1 MVQQTRAAKRGIE
14 LPFTTVEGGLQFGAQ
29 KVAEHL
35 QQMQEE
41 AKQQAQSQQLGGE
54 GQTQQAQQAAFF
66 NPQLSL
72 EDEPPLNFND
82 FLEEYQQELERN
94 LELAEQAQEA
104 SVQKINKE
112 DEDLDRERE
121 DDFDLDNDLDGEDI
135 GENDLDKA
143 NSLSTSKRKND
154 RKKTNSK
161 NRSEKKSKSQS
172 LKSSRNQQRNNRD
185 RASSIEDK
193 VATKKVTLSSQ
204 QQQKEVDKNQHTKKV
219 ITARNTEIIAKN
231 NYTGQDIT
239 RTTEKM
245 KDQPVTGGNK
255 TPNKGKSPLAKG
267 SIADKIAEA
276 KLNVQVK
283 GIVQSAAMM
292 THQTGRATEF
302 KIGKDTLRFERQGQD
317 TFAMKNG
324 QKVPI
329 DVAEGMLKQLGKNIG
344 PRNMEQMTQIVKV
357 AQQNPAVKTLSQH
370 KKETAERGQT
380 QEQSV
385 KVVKVHSR

>member
-1 MVQQTRAAKRGIE
+1 MVQQTKAARRGIE

-35 QQMQEE
+35 QEMQEE
-41 AKQQAQSQQLGGE
+41 AMQQAQNQQHGGE
-54 GQTQQAQQAAFF
+54 GQTQQTAFF

-94 LELAEQAQEA
+94 LELAEQSQEA
-104 SVQKINKE
+104 SVQKINKDD
-112 DEDLDRERE
+112 DELDRERE
-121 DDFDLDNDLDGEDI
+121 DDVDLDNDLDGEDV
-135 GENDLDKA
+135 GENDLDKT

-154 RKKTNSK
+154 RKKSNSK
-161 NRSEKKSKSQS
+161 NRSEKKTKSQS

-185 RASSIEDK
+185 RTSSIEDR
-193 VATKKVTLSSQ
+193 ASTKSVKISSQ
-204 QQQKEVDKNQHTKKV
+204 QQSELDKSQRTKKV
-219 ITARNTEIIAKN
+219 ITARNTEIVAKN

-239 RTTEKM
+239 RTIEKT
-245 KDQPVTGGNK
+245 KDQPIAGGSK

-283 GIVQSAAMM
+283 AIVQNAAMM
-292 THQTGRATEF
+292 THQTGRTTEF

-344 PRNMEQMTQIVKV
+344 PSNMEQMTQIVKV
-357 AQQNPAVKTLSQH
+357 AQQNPAVKTLSQY
-370 KKETAERGQT
+370 KKETADRGQT

>member
-1 MVQQTRAAKRGIE
+1 MVQHTKAAKRGIE

-41 AKQQAQSQQLGGE
+41 AMQQTQVQQQGGE
-54 GQTQQAQQAAFF
+54 VQAQQASFF

-72 EDEPPLNFND
+72 ENEPPLNFND

-104 SVQKINKE
+104 SIQKGNKE
-112 DEDLDRERE
+112 DDDLDKERE

-143 NSLSTSKRKND
+143 DSLSKSKRRND

-193 VATKKVTLSSQ
+193 VTTKKVTLSSQ
-204 QQQKEVDKNQHTKKV
+204 QQQKEAEKNQQTKKV
-219 ITARNTEIIAKN
+219 ITARNTEIVAKN

-255 TPNKGKSPLAKG
+255 APDKGKSPIAKG
-267 SIADKIAEA
+267 SIANKIAEA

-283 GIVQSAAMM
+283 GIVQNAAMM
-292 THQTGRATEF
+292 THQTGRTTEF
-302 KIGKDTLRFERQGQD
+302 KIGKDTLRFEREGQD

-324 QKVPI
+324 KKVPI

-344 PRNMEQMTQIVKV
+344 PRAMEQMTQIVKV

>member
-1 MVQQTRAAKRGIE
+1 MVQQTKAARRGIE

-41 AKQQAQSQQLGGE
+41 AMQQVQNQQHGGE
-54 GQTQQAQQAAFF
+54 GQTQQTAFF

-94 LELAEQAQEA
+94 LELAEQSQEA
-104 SVQKINKE
+104 SIQKINKDD
-112 DEDLDRERE
+112 DELDRERE

-154 RKKTNSK
+154 RKKTKTNSK
-161 NRSEKKSKSQS
+161 DRSGKKSKSQS

-193 VATKKVTLSSQ
+193 VATKRVTLSSQ
-204 QQQKEVDKNQHTKKV
+204 QQQKEVDNGQRTKKV

-245 KDQPVTGGNK
+245 KDQPVAGGNK

-283 GIVQSAAMM
+283 AIVQNAAMM
-292 THQTGRATEF
+292 THQTGRTTEF

-329 DVAEGMLKQLGKNIG
+329 DIAEGMLKQLGKNIG
-344 PRNMEQMTQIVKV
+344 PSNMEQMTQIVKV

>member
-1 MVQQTRAAKRGIE
+1 M
-14 LPFTTVEGGLQFGAQ
+14 
-29 KVAEHL
+29 
-35 QQMQEE
+35 
-41 AKQQAQSQQLGGE
+41 
-54 GQTQQAQQAAFF
+54 
-66 NPQLSL
+66 
-72 EDEPPLNFND
+72 
-82 FLEEYQQELERN
+82 
-94 LELAEQAQEA
+94 
-104 SVQKINKE
+104 
-112 DEDLDRERE
+112 DRERE

-204 QQQKEVDKNQHTKKV
+204 QQQKEVDKNQRTKKV
-219 ITARNTEIIAKN
+219 ITARNTEIVAKN

-245 KDQPVTGGNK
+245 KDQPVAGGNK

-283 GIVQSAAMM
+283 GIVQGAAMM
-292 THQTGRATEF
+292 THQTGRTTEF

>member
-1 MVQQTRAAKRGIE
+1 MVQQTKAARRGIE
-14 LPFTTVEGGLQFGAQ
+14 LPFTTEEGGLQFGAQ

-41 AKQQAQSQQLGGE
+41 AMQQAQNQQHGGE
-54 GQTQQAQQAAFF
+54 GQVQQTAFF

-72 EDEPPLNFND
+72 EDELPLNFND

-94 LELAEQAQEA
+94 LELAEQSQEA
-104 SVQKINKE
+104 SIQKINKDD
-112 DEDLDRERE
+112 DELDRERE

-143 NSLSTSKRKND
+143 NSLSTSKRKSD

-172 LKSSRNQQRNNRD
+172 LKSSRNQQHNNRD
-185 RASSIEDK
+185 RASSIKDK
-193 VATKKVTLSSQ
+193 VATKRVTLSSQ
-204 QQQKEVDKNQHTKKV
+204 QQQKEVDNGQRTKKV

-245 KDQPVTGGNK
+245 KDQPVAGGNK

-283 GIVQSAAMM
+283 AIVQNAAMM
-292 THQTGRATEF
+292 THQTGRTTEF

-344 PRNMEQMTQIVKV
+344 PNNMEQMTQIVKV

>member
-1 MVQQTRAAKRGIE
+1 MVQRTKAAKRGIE

-35 QQMQEE
+35 QKMQEE
-41 AKQQAQSQQLGGE
+41 AMQQQQAQSQQLGGE
-54 GQTQQAQQAAFF
+54 GQAQQTAFF

-94 LELAEQAQEA
+94 LELAEQAQET
-104 SVQKINKE
+104 SVQKTNKE
-112 DEDLDRERE
+112 DEDLDKERE

-204 QQQKEVDKNQHTKKV
+204 QQQKEADKNQRTKKV

-245 KDQPVTGGNK
+245 KDQPVAGGNK

-283 GIVQSAAMM
+283 GIAQGAAMM

>member
-1 MVQQTRAAKRGIE
+1 MVQHTKAAKRGIE

-41 AKQQAQSQQLGGE
+41 AMQQTQVQQQGGE
-54 GQTQQAQQAAFF
+54 VQAQQASFF

-94 LELAEQAQEA
+94 LELAEQAQKA
-104 SVQKINKE
+104 SIQKGNKE
-112 DEDLDRERE
+112 DDDLDKERE
-121 DDFDLDNDLDGEDI
+121 DDFDLDNDLDGEDV

-143 NSLSTSKRKND
+143 DSLSKSKRRND

-193 VATKKVTLSSQ
+193 VTTKKVTLSSQ
-204 QQQKEVDKNQHTKKV
+204 QQQKEAEKNQQTKKV
-219 ITARNTEIIAKN
+219 ITARNTEIVAKN

-245 KDQPVTGGNK
+245 KDQPVAGGNK
-255 TPNKGKSPLAKG
+255 APDKGKSPLAKG
-267 SIADKIAEA
+267 SIANKIAEA

-283 GIVQSAAMM
+283 GIVQNAAMM
-292 THQTGRATEF
+292 THQTGRTTEF

-324 QKVPI
+324 KKVPI

-344 PRNMEQMTQIVKV
+344 PRAMEQMTQIVKV

>member
-1 MVQQTRAAKRGIE
+1 MVQHTKAAKRGIE

-41 AKQQAQSQQLGGE
+41 AMQQTQVQQQGGE
-54 GQTQQAQQAAFF
+54 VQTQQASFF

-72 EDEPPLNFND
+72 EDEPPLNFDD

-104 SVQKINKE
+104 SIQKGNKE
-112 DEDLDRERE
+112 DDDLDKERE
-121 DDFDLDNDLDGEDI
+121 DDFDLDNDLDGEDV

-143 NSLSTSKRKND
+143 DSLSKTKRRND
-154 RKKTNSK
+154 RKKTNLK

-193 VATKKVTLSSQ
+193 VTTKKVTLSSQ
-204 QQQKEVDKNQHTKKV
+204 QQQKEAERNQQTKKV
-219 ITARNTEIIAKN
+219 ITARNTEIVAKN

-245 KDQPVTGGNK
+245 KDQPVAGGNK
-255 TPNKGKSPLAKG
+255 APDKGKSPLAKG
-267 SIADKIAEA
+267 SIANKIAEA

-283 GIVQSAAMM
+283 GIVQNAAMM
-292 THQTGRATEF
+292 THQTGRTTEF

-344 PRNMEQMTQIVKV
+344 PRAMEQMTQIVKV

>member
-1 MVQQTRAAKRGIE
+1 MVQHTKAAKRGIE

-41 AKQQAQSQQLGGE
+41 AMQQTQVQQQGGE
-54 GQTQQAQQAAFF
+54 VQAQQVSFF

-104 SVQKINKE
+104 SIQKGNKE
-112 DEDLDRERE
+112 DDDLDKERE

-143 NSLSTSKRKND
+143 DSLSKSKRRND

-193 VATKKVTLSSQ
+193 VTTKKVTLSSQ
-204 QQQKEVDKNQHTKKV
+204 QQQKEAEKNQQTKKV
-219 ITARNTEIIAKN
+219 ITARNTEIVAKN

-245 KDQPVTGGNK
+245 KDQPVAGGNK
-255 TPNKGKSPLAKG
+255 APDKGKPPLAKG
-267 SIADKIAEA
+267 SIANKIAEA

-283 GIVQSAAMM
+283 GIVQNAAMM
-292 THQTGRATEF
+292 THQTGRTTEF

-324 QKVPI
+324 KKVPI

-344 PRNMEQMTQIVKV
+344 PRAMEQMTQIVKV

>member
-1 MVQQTRAAKRGIE
+1 MVQQTKAARRGIE

-41 AKQQAQSQQLGGE
+41 AMQQAQNQQHGGE
-54 GQTQQAQQAAFF
+54 GQVQQAAFF

-94 LELAEQAQEA
+94 LELAEQSQEA
-104 SVQKINKE
+104 SIQKINKDD
-112 DEDLDRERE
+112 DELDRERE

-143 NSLSTSKRKND
+143 NSLSTSKRKSD
-154 RKKTNSK
+154 RKKTKINSK
-161 NRSEKKSKSQS
+161 DRSGKKSKSQS

-193 VATKKVTLSSQ
+193 VATKRVTLSSQ
-204 QQQKEVDKNQHTKKV
+204 QQQKEADKVQRTKKV

-245 KDQPVTGGNK
+245 KDQPVAGGNK
-255 TPNKGKSPLAKG
+255 TPNKGKSPLSKG

-283 GIVQSAAMM
+283 AIVQNAAMM
-292 THQTGRATEF
+292 THQTGRTTEF

-344 PRNMEQMTQIVKV
+344 PNNMEQMTQIVKV

>member
-1 MVQQTRAAKRGIE
+1 MVQQTKAARRGIE

-35 QQMQEE
+35 QEMQEE
-41 AKQQAQSQQLGGE
+41 AMQQAQNQQHGGE
-54 GQTQQAQQAAFF
+54 GQTQQTAFF

-94 LELAEQAQEA
+94 LELAEQSQEA
-104 SVQKINKE
+104 SVQKINKDD
-112 DEDLDRERE
+112 DELDRERE
-121 DDFDLDNDLDGEDI
+121 DDFDLDNDLDGEDV
-135 GENDLDKA
+135 GENDLDKT

-154 RKKTNSK
+154 RKKSNSK
-161 NRSEKKSKSQS
+161 NRSEKKTKSQS

-185 RASSIEDK
+185 RASSIEDR
-193 VATKKVTLSSQ
+193 ASTKSVKISSQ
-204 QQQKEVDKNQHTKKV
+204 QQQSELDKSQRTKKV
-219 ITARNTEIIAKN
+219 ITARNTEIVAKN

-239 RTTEKM
+239 RTTEKT
-245 KDQPVTGGNK
+245 KDQPIAGGSK

-283 GIVQSAAMM
+283 AIVQNAAMM
-292 THQTGRATEF
+292 THQTGRTTEF

-344 PRNMEQMTQIVKV
+344 PSNMEQMTQIVKV
-357 AQQNPAVKTLSQH
+357 AQQNPAVKTLSQY
-370 KKETAERGQT
+370 KKETAERGQP
-380 QEQSV
+380 QEQSD

>member
-1 MVQQTRAAKRGIE
+1 MVQHTKAAKRGIE

-41 AKQQAQSQQLGGE
+41 AMQ
-54 GQTQQAQQAAFF
+54 QTQVQQQGGAVQAQQASFF

-104 SVQKINKE
+104 SIQKGNKE
-112 DEDLDRERE
+112 DDDLDKERE

-143 NSLSTSKRKND
+143 DSLSKSKRRND

-185 RASSIEDK
+185 RASSMEDK
-193 VATKKVTLSSQ
+193 VTTKKVTLSSQ
-204 QQQKEVDKNQHTKKV
+204 QQQKETEKNQQTKKV
-219 ITARNTEIIAKN
+219 ITARNTEIVAKN
-231 NYTGQDIT
+231 NYTGQDVT

-245 KDQPVTGGNK
+245 KDQPVVGGNK
-255 TPNKGKSPLAKG
+255 APDKGKSPLAKG
-267 SIADKIAEA
+267 SIANKIAEA

-283 GIVQSAAMM
+283 GIVQNAAMM
-292 THQTGRATEF
+292 THQTGRTTEF

-324 QKVPI
+324 KKVPI

-344 PRNMEQMTQIVKV
+344 PRAMEQMTQIVKV

>member
-1 MVQQTRAAKRGIE
+1 MVQQTKAARRGIE

-41 AKQQAQSQQLGGE
+41 AMQQAQNQQHGGE
-54 GQTQQAQQAAFF
+54 GQVQQTAFF

-94 LELAEQAQEA
+94 LELAEQSQEA
-104 SVQKINKE
+104 SIQKINKDD
-112 DEDLDRERE
+112 DELDRERE

-143 NSLSTSKRKND
+143 NSLSTSKRKSD

-193 VATKKVTLSSQ
+193 VATKRVTLSSQ
-204 QQQKEVDKNQHTKKV
+204 QQQKEVDNGQRTKKV

-245 KDQPVTGGNK
+245 KDQPVSGGNK

-283 GIVQSAAMM
+283 AIVQNAAMM
-292 THQTGRATEF
+292 THQTGRTTEF

-344 PRNMEQMTQIVKV
+344 PNNMEQMTQIVKV

>member
-1 MVQQTRAAKRGIE
+1 MVQQTRAAKRGI
-14 LPFTTVEGGLQFGAQ
+14 GLQFGAQ

-41 AKQQAQSQQLGGE
+41 AMQQAQSQQLGGE
-54 GQTQQAQQAAFF
+54 GQVQQTQQAAFF

-94 LELAEQAQEA
+94 LELAEQAQETT
-104 SVQKINKE
+104 VQKTNKE

-143 NSLSTSKRKND
+143 NSLSTSKRKKD
-154 RKKTNSK
+154 RNKTNSK

-219 ITARNTEIIAKN
+219 ITARNTEIVAKN

-245 KDQPVTGGNK
+245 KDQPVAGGNK

-283 GIVQSAAMM
+283 GIVQGAAMM
-292 THQTGRATEF
+292 THQTGRTTEF

-380 QEQSV
+380 QEQPV

>member
-1 MVQQTRAAKRGIE
+1 MVQHTKAAKRGIE

-41 AKQQAQSQQLGGE
+41 AMQQTQVQQQGGE
-54 GQTQQAQQAAFF
+54 VQAQQASFF

-104 SVQKINKE
+104 SIQKGNKE
-112 DEDLDRERE
+112 DDDLDKERE
-121 DDFDLDNDLDGEDI
+121 DDFDLDNDLDGEDV

-143 NSLSTSKRKND
+143 DSLSKSKRRND

-185 RASSIEDK
+185 RASNIEDK
-193 VATKKVTLSSQ
+193 VTTKKVTLSSQ
-204 QQQKEVDKNQHTKKV
+204 QQQKEAEKNQQTKKV
-219 ITARNTEIIAKN
+219 ITARNTEIVAKN

-245 KDQPVTGGNK
+245 KDQPVAGGNK
-255 TPNKGKSPLAKG
+255 APDKGKSPLAKG
-267 SIADKIAEA
+267 SIANKIAEA

-283 GIVQSAAMM
+283 GIVQNAAMM
-292 THQTGRATEF
+292 THQTGRTTEF

-324 QKVPI
+324 KKVPI

-344 PRNMEQMTQIVKV
+344 PRAMEQMTQIVKV

>member
-1 MVQQTRAAKRGIE
+1 MVQHTKAAKRGIE

-41 AKQQAQSQQLGGE
+41 AMQQTQVQQQGGE
-54 GQTQQAQQAAFF
+54 VQAQQASFF

-104 SVQKINKE
+104 SIQKGNKE
-112 DEDLDRERE
+112 DDDLDKERE

-143 NSLSTSKRKND
+143 DSLSKSKRRND

-193 VATKKVTLSSQ
+193 VTTKKVTLSSQ
-204 QQQKEVDKNQHTKKV
+204 QQQKEAEKNQQTKKV
-219 ITARNTEIIAKN
+219 ITARNTEIVAKN

-245 KDQPVTGGNK
+245 KDQPVAGGNK
-255 TPNKGKSPLAKG
+255 APDKGKSPLAKG
-267 SIADKIAEA
+267 SIANKIAEA

-283 GIVQSAAMM
+283 GIVQNAAMM
-292 THQTGRATEF
+292 THQTGRTTEF

-324 QKVPI
+324 KKVPI
-329 DVAEGMLKQLGKNIG
+329 DVAEGMLKQFGKNIG
-344 PRNMEQMTQIVKV
+344 PRAMEQMTQIVKV

>member
-1 MVQQTRAAKRGIE
+1 MVQHTKAAKRGIE

-41 AKQQAQSQQLGGE
+41 AMQQTQVQQQGGE
-54 GQTQQAQQAAFF
+54 VQAQQASFF

-104 SVQKINKE
+104 SIQKGNKE
-112 DEDLDRERE
+112 DDDLDKERE
-121 DDFDLDNDLDGEDI
+121 DDFDLDNDLDGEDV

-143 NSLSTSKRKND
+143 DSLSKSKRRND

-185 RASSIEDK
+185 RASRIEDK
-193 VATKKVTLSSQ
+193 VTTKKVTLSSQ
-204 QQQKEVDKNQHTKKV
+204 QQQKEAEKNQQTKKV
-219 ITARNTEIIAKN
+219 ITARNTEIVAKN

-245 KDQPVTGGNK
+245 KDQPVAGGNK
-255 TPNKGKSPLAKG
+255 APDKGKSPLAKG
-267 SIADKIAEA
+267 SIANKIAEA

-283 GIVQSAAMM
+283 GIVQNAAMM
-292 THQTGRATEF
+292 THQTGRTTEF

-324 QKVPI
+324 KKVPI

-344 PRNMEQMTQIVKV
+344 PRAMEQMTQIVKV

>member
-1 MVQQTRAAKRGIE
+1 MVQQTKAARRGIE

-41 AKQQAQSQQLGGE
+41 AMQQAQNQQHGGE
-54 GQTQQAQQAAFF
+54 GQVQQTAFF

-94 LELAEQAQEA
+94 LELAEQSQEA
-104 SVQKINKE
+104 SIQKINKDD
-112 DEDLDRERE
+112 DELDRERE

-143 NSLSTSKRKND
+143 NSLSTSKRKSD

-172 LKSSRNQQRNNRD
+172 LKSSRNQQHNNRD

-193 VATKKVTLSSQ
+193 VATKRVTLSSQ
-204 QQQKEVDKNQHTKKV
+204 QQQKEVNNGQRTKKV

-245 KDQPVTGGNK
+245 KDQPVAGGNK

-283 GIVQSAAMM
+283 AIVQNAAMM
-292 THQTGRATEF
+292 THQTGRTTEF

-344 PRNMEQMTQIVKV
+344 PNNMEQMTQIVKV

>member
-1 MVQQTRAAKRGIE
+1 MVQQTKAARRGIE

-41 AKQQAQSQQLGGE
+41 AMQQAQNQQHGGE
-54 GQTQQAQQAAFF
+54 GQVQQAAFF

-94 LELAEQAQEA
+94 LELAEQSQEA
-104 SVQKINKE
+104 SIQKINKDD
-112 DEDLDRERE
+112 DELDRERE

-143 NSLSTSKRKND
+143 NSLSTSKRKSD
-154 RKKTNSK
+154 LKKTKINSK
-161 NRSEKKSKSQS
+161 DRSGKKSKSQS

-193 VATKKVTLSSQ
+193 VATKRVTLSSQ
-204 QQQKEVDKNQHTKKV
+204 QQQKEADKVQRTKKV

-245 KDQPVTGGNK
+245 KDQPVAGGNK
-255 TPNKGKSPLAKG
+255 TPNKGKSPLSKG

-283 GIVQSAAMM
+283 AIVQNAAMM
-292 THQTGRATEF
+292 THQTGRTTEF

-329 DVAEGMLKQLGKNIG
+329 DIAEGMLKQLGKNIG
-344 PRNMEQMTQIVKV
+344 PSNMEQMTQIVKV

>member
-1 MVQQTRAAKRGIE
+1 MVQQTKAARRGIE

-41 AKQQAQSQQLGGE
+41 AMQQAQNQQHGGE
-54 GQTQQAQQAAFF
+54 GQVQQTAFF

-94 LELAEQAQEA
+94 LELAEQSQEA
-104 SVQKINKE
+104 SIQKINKDD
-112 DEDLDRERE
+112 DELDRERE

-143 NSLSTSKRKND
+143 NSLSTSKRKSD

-172 LKSSRNQQRNNRD
+172 LKSSRNQQHNNRD

-193 VATKKVTLSSQ
+193 VATKRVTLSSQ
-204 QQQKEVDKNQHTKKV
+204 QQQKEVDNGQRTKKV

-245 KDQPVTGGNK
+245 KDQPVAGGNK

-283 GIVQSAAMM
+283 AIVQNAAMM
-292 THQTGRATEF
+292 THQTGRTTEF

-344 PRNMEQMTQIVKV
+344 PNNMEQMTQIVKV

>member
-1 MVQQTRAAKRGIE
+1 MVQQTKAARRGIE

-35 QQMQEE
+35 QKMQEE
-41 AKQQAQSQQLGGE
+41 AMQQAQSQQQGGE
-54 GQTQQAQQAAFF
+54 GQVQQTAFF

-94 LELAEQAQEA
+94 LELAEQSQEA
-104 SVQKINKE
+104 SVQKTNKE
-112 DEDLDRERE
+112 DEDLYRERE

-143 NSLSTSKRKND
+143 NSLSTSKRKSD
-154 RKKTNSK
+154 RKKTNLK

-245 KDQPVTGGNK
+245 KDQPVAGGNK
-255 TPNKGKSPLAKG
+255 TPDKGKSPLAKG

-283 GIVQSAAMM
+283 GIVQNAAMM
-292 THQTGRATEF
+292 THQTGRTTEF

-329 DVAEGMLKQLGKNIG
+329 NVAEGMLKQLGKNIG
-344 PRNMEQMTQIVKV
+344 PRNLEQMAQIVKV

-370 KKETAERGQT
+370 KKETAERGQA

>member
-1 MVQQTRAAKRGIE
+1 MVQHTKAAKRGIE

-41 AKQQAQSQQLGGE
+41 AMQQTQVQQQGGE
-54 GQTQQAQQAAFF
+54 VQAQQTSFF

-104 SVQKINKE
+104 SIQKGNKE
-112 DEDLDRERE
+112 DDDLDKERE

-143 NSLSTSKRKND
+143 DSLSKSKRRND

-193 VATKKVTLSSQ
+193 VTTKKVTLSSQ
-204 QQQKEVDKNQHTKKV
+204 QQQKETEKNQQTKKV
-219 ITARNTEIIAKN
+219 ITARNTEIVAKN

-245 KDQPVTGGNK
+245 KDQPIAGGNK
-255 TPNKGKSPLAKG
+255 TPDKGKSPLAKG
-267 SIADKIAEA
+267 SIANKIAEA

-283 GIVQSAAMM
+283 GIVQNAAMM
-292 THQTGRATEF
+292 THQTGRTTEF

-324 QKVPI
+324 KKVPI

-344 PRNMEQMTQIVKV
+344 PRAMEQMTQIVKV

>member
-1 MVQQTRAAKRGIE
+1 MVQQTSAAKRGIE

-41 AKQQAQSQQLGGE
+41 AM
-54 GQTQQAQQAAFF
+54 QQAQQVAFF

-94 LELAEQAQEA
+94 LELAEQAQETT
-104 SVQKINKE
+104 VQKTNKE

-204 QQQKEVDKNQHTKKV
+204 QQQKEVDKNQRTKKV
-219 ITARNTEIIAKN
+219 ITARNTEIVAKN

-245 KDQPVTGGNK
+245 KDQPVAGGNK
-255 TPNKGKSPLAKG
+255 TPDKSKSPLAKG

-283 GIVQSAAMM
+283 GIVQGAAMM

>member
-1 MVQQTRAAKRGIE
+1 MVQQTKAARRGIE

-41 AKQQAQSQQLGGE
+41 AMQQAQNQQHGGE
-54 GQTQQAQQAAFF
+54 GQVQQTAFF

-94 LELAEQAQEA
+94 LELAEQSQEA
-104 SVQKINKE
+104 SIQKINKDD
-112 DEDLDRERE
+112 DELDRERE

-143 NSLSTSKRKND
+143 NSLSTSKRKSD

-193 VATKKVTLSSQ
+193 VATKRVTLSSQ
-204 QQQKEVDKNQHTKKV
+204 QQQKEVDNGQRTKKV

-245 KDQPVTGGNK
+245 KDQPVAGGNK

-283 GIVQSAAMM
+283 AIVQNAAMM
-292 THQTGRATEF
+292 THQTGRTTEF

-324 QKVPI
+324 HKVPI
-329 DVAEGMLKQLGKNIG
+329 DIAEGMLKQ
-344 PRNMEQMTQIVKV
+344 
-357 AQQNPAVKTLSQH
+357 
-370 KKETAERGQT
+370 
-380 QEQSV
+380 
-385 KVVKVHSR
+385 

>member
-41 AKQQAQSQQLGGE
+41 AMQQAQSQQLGGE
-54 GQTQQAQQAAFF
+54 GQVQQAQQAAFF

-94 LELAEQAQEA
+94 LELAEQAQETTI
-104 SVQKINKE
+104 QKTNKE

-121 DDFDLDNDLDGEDI
+121 DDFDLD
-135 GENDLDKA
+135 NDLDKA

-185 RASSIEDK
+185 RVSSIEDK

-204 QQQKEVDKNQHTKKV
+204 QQQKETDKNQRTKKV

-245 KDQPVTGGNK
+245 KDQPVAGGNK
-255 TPNKGKSPLAKG
+255 TPDKGKSPLAKG
-267 SIADKIAEA
+267 SVADKIAEA

-385 KVVKVHSR
+385 KVVKVHTR

>member
-1 MVQQTRAAKRGIE
+1 MVQQTKAARRGIE

-41 AKQQAQSQQLGGE
+41 AMQQAQNQQHGGE
-54 GQTQQAQQAAFF
+54 GQVQQTAFF

-94 LELAEQAQEA
+94 LELAEQSQEA
-104 SVQKINKE
+104 SIQKINKDD
-112 DEDLDRERE
+112 DELDRGRE

-143 NSLSTSKRKND
+143 NSLSTSKRKSD

-193 VATKKVTLSSQ
+193 VATKRVTLSSQ
-204 QQQKEVDKNQHTKKV
+204 QQQKEVDNVQRTKKV

-245 KDQPVTGGNK
+245 KDQPVAGGNK

-283 GIVQSAAMM
+283 AIVQNAAMM
-292 THQTGRATEF
+292 THQTGRTTEF

-329 DVAEGMLKQLGKNIG
+329 DIAEGMLKQLGKNIG
-344 PRNMEQMTQIVKV
+344 PSNMEQMTQIVKV

-380 QEQSV
+380 QEQFV

>member
-1 MVQQTRAAKRGIE
+1 MVQHTKAAKRGIE

-41 AKQQAQSQQLGGE
+41 AMQQTQVQQQGGE
-54 GQTQQAQQAAFF
+54 VQAQQASFF
-66 NPQLSL
+66 NPQLFL

-104 SVQKINKE
+104 SIQKGNKE
-112 DEDLDRERE
+112 DDDLDKERE
-121 DDFDLDNDLDGEDI
+121 DDFDLDNDLDGEDV

-143 NSLSTSKRKND
+143 DSLSKSKRRND

-193 VATKKVTLSSQ
+193 VTTKKVTLSSQ
-204 QQQKEVDKNQHTKKV
+204 QQQKEAEKNQQTKKV
-219 ITARNTEIIAKN
+219 ITARNTEIVAKN

-245 KDQPVTGGNK
+245 KDQPVAGGNK
-255 TPNKGKSPLAKG
+255 APDKGKSPLAKG
-267 SIADKIAEA
+267 SIANKIAEA

-283 GIVQSAAMM
+283 GIVQNAAMM
-292 THQTGRATEF
+292 THQTGRTTEF

-324 QKVPI
+324 KKVPI

-344 PRNMEQMTQIVKV
+344 PRAMEQMTQIVKV

>member
-1 MVQQTRAAKRGIE
+1 MVQQTKAARRGIE

-35 QQMQEE
+35 QEMQEE
-41 AKQQAQSQQLGGE
+41 AMQQAQNQQHGGE
-54 GQTQQAQQAAFF
+54 VQTQQTAFF

-94 LELAEQAQEA
+94 LELAEQSQEA
-104 SVQKINKE
+104 SVQKINKDD
-112 DEDLDRERE
+112 DELDRERE
-121 DDFDLDNDLDGEDI
+121 DDFDLDNDLDGEDV
-135 GENDLDKA
+135 GENDLDKT

-154 RKKTNSK
+154 RKKSNSK
-161 NRSEKKSKSQS
+161 NRSEKKTKSQS

-185 RASSIEDK
+185 RASSIEDRTS
-193 VATKKVTLSSQ
+193 TKSVKISSQ
-204 QQQKEVDKNQHTKKV
+204 QQSELDKSQRTKKV
-219 ITARNTEIIAKN
+219 ITARNTEIVAKN

-239 RTTEKM
+239 RTTEKT
-245 KDQPVTGGNK
+245 KDQPIAGGSK
-255 TPNKGKSPLAKG
+255 TTNKGKSPLAKG

-283 GIVQSAAMM
+283 AIVQNAAMM
-292 THQTGRATEF
+292 THQTGRTTEF

-344 PRNMEQMTQIVKV
+344 PSNMEQMTQIVKV
-357 AQQNPAVKTLSQH
+357 AQQNPAVKTLSQY

>member
-1 MVQQTRAAKRGIE
+1 MVQHTKAAKRGIE

-41 AKQQAQSQQLGGE
+41 AMQQTQVQQQGGE
-54 GQTQQAQQAAFF
+54 VQTQQASFF

-104 SVQKINKE
+104 SIQKGNKE
-112 DEDLDRERE
+112 DDDLDKERE
-121 DDFDLDNDLDGEDI
+121 DDFDLDNDLDGEDV

-143 NSLSTSKRKND
+143 DSLSKTKRRND
-154 RKKTNSK
+154 RKKTNLK

-193 VATKKVTLSSQ
+193 VTTKKVTLSSQ
-204 QQQKEVDKNQHTKKV
+204 QQQKEAERNQQTKKV
-219 ITARNTEIIAKN
+219 ITARNTEIVAKN

-245 KDQPVTGGNK
+245 KDQPVAGGNK
-255 TPNKGKSPLAKG
+255 APDKGKSPLAKG
-267 SIADKIAEA
+267 SIANKIAEA

-283 GIVQSAAMM
+283 GIVQNAAMM
-292 THQTGRATEF
+292 THQTGRTTEF

-344 PRNMEQMTQIVKV
+344 PRAMEQMTQIVKV

>member
-1 MVQQTRAAKRGIE
+1 MVQHTKAAQRGIE

-41 AKQQAQSQQLGGE
+41 AMQQAQVQQQGGE
-54 GQTQQAQQAAFF
+54 AQAQQASFF

-104 SVQKINKE
+104 GVQKVNKE
-112 DEDLDRERE
+112 DDDLDKERE
-121 DDFDLDNDLDGEDI
+121 DDFDLDDDLDGEDI
-135 GENDLDKA
+135 GEKDLDKA
-143 NSLSTSKRKND
+143 DSLSKSKRRND

-161 NRSEKKSKSQS
+161 NRSEKKSKGQS

-204 QQQKEVDKNQHTKKV
+204 QQQKEVERNQQTKKV

-239 RTTEKM
+239 RTTEKT
-245 KDQPVTGGNK
+245 KDQPVAGN
-255 TPNKGKSPLAKG
+255 NKSPDKDKSPLVKG

-283 GIVQSAAMM
+283 SIVQNAAMM
-292 THQTGRATEF
+292 THQTGRTTEF

-324 QKVPI
+324 EKVPI
-329 DVAEGMLKQLGKNIG
+329 DIAEGMLKQLGKTIG
-344 PRNMEQMTQIVKV
+344 TSSMEQMTQIVKV

>member
-41 AKQQAQSQQLGGE
+41 AM
-54 GQTQQAQQAAFF
+54 QQAQQVAFF

-94 LELAEQAQEA
+94 LELAEQAQETT
-104 SVQKINKE
+104 VQKTNKE

-204 QQQKEVDKNQHTKKV
+204 QQQKEVDKNQRTKKV
-219 ITARNTEIIAKN
+219 ITARNTEIVAKN

-245 KDQPVTGGNK
+245 KDQPVAGGNK
-255 TPNKGKSPLAKG
+255 TPDKSKSPLAKG

-283 GIVQSAAMM
+283 GIVQGAAMM

>member
-1 MVQQTRAAKRGIE
+1 MVQQTKAARRGIE

-41 AKQQAQSQQLGGE
+41 AMQQVQNQQHEGE
-54 GQTQQAQQAAFF
+54 GQTQQTAFF

-94 LELAEQAQEA
+94 LELAEQSQEA
-104 SVQKINKE
+104 SIQKINKDD
-112 DEDLDRERE
+112 DELDRERE

-154 RKKTNSK
+154 RKKTKTNSK
-161 NRSEKKSKSQS
+161 DRSGKKSKSQS

-193 VATKKVTLSSQ
+193 VATKRVTLSSQ
-204 QQQKEVDKNQHTKKV
+204 QQQKEVDNGQRTKKV

-283 GIVQSAAMM
+283 AIVQNAAMM
-292 THQTGRATEF
+292 THQTGRTTEF

-344 PRNMEQMTQIVKV
+344 PNNMEQMTQIVKV

>member
-1 MVQQTRAAKRGIE
+1 MVQHTKAAKRGIE

-41 AKQQAQSQQLGGE
+41 AMQQTQVQQQGGE
-54 GQTQQAQQAAFF
+54 VQAQQASFF

-104 SVQKINKE
+104 SIQKGNKE
-112 DEDLDRERE
+112 DDDLDKERE

-143 NSLSTSKRKND
+143 DSLSKSKRRSD

-172 LKSSRNQQRNNRD
+172 LKSSRNQQRNSRD

-193 VATKKVTLSSQ
+193 VTTKKVTLSSQ
-204 QQQKEVDKNQHTKKV
+204 QQQKEAEKNQQTKKV
-219 ITARNTEIIAKN
+219 ITARNTEIVAKN

-245 KDQPVTGGNK
+245 KDQPVAGGNK
-255 TPNKGKSPLAKG
+255 APDKGKSPLAKG
-267 SIADKIAEA
+267 SIANKIAEA

-283 GIVQSAAMM
+283 GIVQNAAMM
-292 THQTGRATEF
+292 THQTGRTTEF

-324 QKVPI
+324 KKVPI

-344 PRNMEQMTQIVKV
+344 PRAMEQMTQIVKV